1 MDGVVLASLRVED
14 DVLVSTASMRLLV
27 RPSIKQKFSGWGER
41 GNGEQQPPEEKLCLR
56 GQSYPC
62 CSLHEGGDN
71 IFLFKQERRNEGI
84 PRKKGGEFLG
94 NRMLAA
100 WCKIVAAPERR
111 SPPVVPQQFMPP
123 NEFVR

>member
-14 DVLVSTASMRLLV
+14 DVPVSSASIRLLG
-27 RPSIKQKFSGWGER
+27 PSIKQKFSGWGER

-84 PRKKGGEFLG
+84 PRKKAGNFWETECWPLGAKLWPRQREGEVL
-94 NRMLAA
+94 
-100 WCKIVAAPERR
+100 R
-111 SPPVVPQQFMPP
+111 SFPSNLCPQMSS
-123 NEFVR
+123 